1 MTYDWVCKNHDEP
14 HFQYTIQSMLTVI
27 VIPPCDLCGSPMSR
41 VFNAV
46 PTHFRGGGWGKD

>member
-1 MTYDWVCKNHDEP
+1 MTYDWVCKKHDEP